1 VESEKER
8 RSQNFPLSPF
18 DWGVIPMDR
27 ILLTADD
34 VRSLLGVSYRAK
46 LIEKLQSFYP
56 AEIAELMRELEK
68 RDRGILFRLLELE
81 QAVEVFEEF
90 ETDEQE
96 EMLLFL
102 SKRQRAVVLDEMA
115 PDERADM
122 FAQLPHQ
129 LVEKLLPLMKTEER
143 RDVQR
148 LMQYP
153 EDSAGGIMTTD
164 YATLRAEMSVS
175 QSLEELRKMVD
186 KKETIRYVYVT
197 NSTGMLIG
205 FLHFE
210 DIVFVAPD
218 ETIDNIMRQH
228 VISVSVDMDREEV
241 AQIIAKFDL
250 NVIPVVDAAGK
261 LCGIVTV
268 DDIIDVIEDEA
279 TEDIYK
285 LGAAGKPT
293 DDYFGAKLI
302 TVSRRR
308 ITWLLV
314 LVVASFISVAIIEHY
329 EVTLQ
334 SLIALAF
341 FIPVLMDSGGNA
353 GTQASTVVVRGLAV
367 GDIRLRDV
375 GRVLLREFTVGA
387 LLGIVIAVLTAGCA
401 LMMQRNPLFG
411 VAVGVA
417 MFATVC
423 IATTVGAVLPL
434 FFTKLRFDPAVAS
447 SPFITTVVDVVAL
460 IVYFEIATFLLG
472 I

>member
-1 VESEKER
+1 
-8 RSQNFPLSPF
+8 
-18 DWGVIPMDR
+18 MDR

-34 VRSLLGVSYRAK
+34 VRSLLGVSNRAK
-46 LIEKLQSFYP
+46 LIERLQSLYP
-56 AEIAELMRELEK
+56 AEIAELIRDLEE
-68 RDRGILFRLLELE
+68 RDRVILFRLLQLE

-90 ETDEQE
+90 EADEQE
-96 EMLLFL
+96 ALLLQL
-102 SKRQRAVVLDEMA
+102 SKRQRAEMLDEMA

-122 FAQLPHQ
+122 FAEFSDE
-129 LVEKLLPLMKTEER
+129 LVQRLLPLMKPAEQ

-164 YATLRAEMSVS
+164 YAALPAEMSIS

-197 NSTGMLIG
+197 DSTGMLIG

-210 DIVFVAPD
+210 DIVFAAPD
-218 ETIDNIMRQH
+218 ETIEGIMRQR

-241 AQIIAKFDL
+241 AQIIAQFDL
-250 NVIPVVDAAGK
+250 NVIPVVDAEGK

-268 DDIIDVIEDEA
+268 DDIIDVIEEEA

-285 LGAAGKPT
+285 LGAAGKPA
-293 DDYFGAKLI
+293 DSYFGAKLF

-314 LVVASFISVAIIEHY
+314 LVVAGFISGAIIEYY
-329 EVTLQ
+329 EVALQ
-334 SLIALAF
+334 SLVALAF

-387 LLGIVIAVLTAGCA
+387 LVGTAMAILTAGRA
-401 LMMQRNPLFG
+401 LLTQKNPLFG
-411 VAVGVA
+411 AAVGVA

-423 IATTVGAVLPL
+423 IATTAGAILPL
-434 FFTKLRFDPAVAS
+434 FFTKLKFDPAVS
-447 SPFITTVVDVVAL
+447 SGPFITTVVDVLAL
-460 IVYFEIATFLLG
+460 IVYFEIAKLLLG